1 MDKFGSTIQSCLFCP
16 KICTQSI
23 SRMLILIPILVFWI
37 SNPNSIFWQIW
48 AEKFKSV
55 FPENWHTEYLQDV
68 DSYSDISF
76 LKFQTSILKM
86 LIFILTLVF
95 WNSKPKSIFWG
106 KFKSAKSNCL
116 FSLETHTRCISRM

>member
-1 MDKFGSTIQSCLFCP
+1 
-16 KICTQSI
+16 
-23 SRMLILIPILVFWI
+23 MLILISILVFWI

-48 AEKFKSV
+48 AEKFKTV
-55 FPENWHTEYLQDV
+55 YPENLHTEYFQDV

-95 WNSKPKSIFWG
+95 WNSKPKSIILG
-106 KFKSAKSNCL
+106 KFKATKPNCL
-116 FSLETHTRCISRM
+116 FSLETDT